1 MISFIRGRVER
12 VGQDFIDVDVRG
24 VGYRVFTSLLTLQ
37 KVRKGEEDT
46 NLFTF
51 LLVREDALT
60 LFGFLTE
67 EELNIFE
74 KLISVSGV
82 GPKAA
87 LGALSTMTPSTLSN
101 AVIEGNTEV
110 LRRIPGIGQKT
121 AQRIILEL
129 KDKLNKIVEDIN
141 GSNISENRKEA
152 VEALVA
158 LGFNAFQVK
167 KVFRDISDTEGDTA
181 QLIRI
186 GLKRLKS

>member
-1 MISFIRGRVER
+1 LISFIRGRVEK
-12 VGQDFIDVDVRG
+12 VGQDFLDVDVRG
-24 VGYRVFTSLLTLQ
+24 VGYRVFTSVSTLQ
-37 KVRKGEEDT
+37 KVRKDEEDI

-51 LLVREDALT
+51 LLVRGDALT

-87 LGALSTMTPSTLSN
+87 LGALSTMNPSTLSN
-101 AVIEGNTEV
+101 AVIEGNTEE

-129 KDKLNKIVEDIN
+129 KDKLDKIAEDIN
-141 GSNISENRKEA
+141 GSNISENKKEA

-158 LGFNAFQVK
+158 LGFNAFQVE